1 MGFMHSGTGELFLR
15 TVESSGSK
23 LSAKLGN
30 FSPAAIWQAKS
41 YIELFTGFADIGGAA
56 PIDDAATQCFDSY
69 KAPNV
74 KRVVSWG
81 NIT

>member
-1 MGFMHSGTGELFLR
+1 
-15 TVESSGSK
+15 V
-23 LSAKLGN
+23 
-30 FSPAAIWQAKS
+30 IWQAKS
-41 YIELFTGFADIGGAA
+41 YIELLTDFADIGGAT

-74 KRVVSWG
+74 KSVVSWG